1 MAVSGKA
8 ILVATDLSARC
19 DRAIDRAAKLAK
31 QWDKTLAVLHVI
43 EKGQENI
50 DAEDGT
56 VIESVYATLPDY
68 AEKVE
73 ILIESGSA
81 PKTIARVAEETG
93 ATLIVSGVARY
104 NSFGD
109 SILGTAVDYIVRYA
123 KVPVLVVKQR
133 PVKPYSSILVATDF
147 SRCSRFALIRAGEFF
162 PDARLHLVH
171 AYHVPYEAWLKS
183 DGVREEISR
192 ETEVELDA
200 FLNDP
205 EISEELRQRV
215 EPEIKYGPMGPVI
228 AKTIRDRKIDLVVLG
243 SHGGGGFKHATIG
256 SNAASLLS
264 WVAPDTLMIREPK
277 KGR

>member
-1 MAVSGKA
+1 MSIAEKA

-19 DRAIDRAAKLAK
+19 DRAVDRAAKLAK

-43 EKGQENI
+43 EKDQENI

-56 VIESVYATLPDY
+56 VIENVYATLPDY
-68 AEKVE
+68 AAKVE
-73 ILIESGSA
+73 ILIESGSV
-81 PKTIARVAEETG
+81 PKVIARTAEEAG
-93 ATLIVSGVARY
+93 AGLIVSGVARY

-109 SILGTAVDYIVRYA
+109 SILGTAVDYIVRHA

-133 PVKPYSSILVATDF
+133 QAKPYRSILVATDF
-147 SRCSRFALIRAGEFF
+147 SKCSRFALIRAGELF
-162 PDARLHLVH
+162 PDAQLHLVH

-192 ETEVELDA
+192 ETDVELDA

-205 EISEELRQRV
+205 EISEQLRKRV
-215 EPEIKYGPMGPVI
+215 KPEIKYGPLGPVI

-243 SHGGGGFKHATIG
+243 THGSSGFKHATIG

-264 WVAPDTLMIREPK
+264 WVSPDTLMIREPK
-277 KGR
+277 KPR